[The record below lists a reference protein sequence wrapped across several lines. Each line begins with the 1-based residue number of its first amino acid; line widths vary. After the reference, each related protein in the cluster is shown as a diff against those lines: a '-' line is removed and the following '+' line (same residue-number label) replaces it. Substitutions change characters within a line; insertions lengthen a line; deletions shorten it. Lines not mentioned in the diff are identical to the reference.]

1 MERLF
6 LLLMKK
12 QIQNIS
18 DDKSSKNTKK
28 PAEVSFSCA
37 YLKNKKSDFNFTNIN
52 KSKLNIVL
60 RKFYDEVRKQDG
72 SCY

>member
-1 MERLF
+1 
-6 LLLMKK
+6 MKK

-28 PAEVSFSCA
+28 PAEVSFSCT